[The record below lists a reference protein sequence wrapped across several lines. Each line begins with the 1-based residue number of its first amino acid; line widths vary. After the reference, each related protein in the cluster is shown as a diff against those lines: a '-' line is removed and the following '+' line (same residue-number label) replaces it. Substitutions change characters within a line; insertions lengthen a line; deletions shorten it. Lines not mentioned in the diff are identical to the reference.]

1 MGGYS
6 EEFAT
11 KGDRNGQREGEV
23 RVAICFYCCF
33 EDKKHFSTF
42 THWPRRRKTPD
53 ASKIRQ
59 LQRQCSWEGGRREID
74 PDPRTNA
81 SRLWSPHASGHIF
94 IPMLTCFQTLLLSHL
109 LPILSLIHSLNKNPR
124 AMESLLGFLS
134 WPCHFA
140 SYMIWRHVTKL

>member
-6 EEFAT
+6 AEFAT

-33 EDKKHFSTF
+33 EDKKYFSTF

-74 PDPRTNA
+74 PDPPNQRLPPVVPTRLRAHFHPDAHLFSNSA
-81 SRLWSPHASGHIF
+81 SVPPPSHSFSHSLTQQESKGNGVAAWIF
-94 IPMLTCFQTLLLSHL
+94 ILAVSFC
-109 LPILSLIHSLNKNPR
+109 
-124 AMESLLGFLS
+124 
-134 WPCHFA
+134 
-140 SYMIWRHVTKL
+140 KLYDLEACY